1 MGASG
6 VAKAAYVHSSAIE
19 GLGQYSPVISHHFEP
34 LVCILP
40 LTPQSTTSGLPT
52 QRKMVLT
59 VHHLARS
66 QSERIVWLC
75 EELGIDYELKVYNR
89 CPILAPP
96 ELKRLHPS
104 ESAPVIT
111 DGDVTLAESGA
122 IAEYILV
129 KYGKGKLVVGPG
141 DKNYVDYLYWLH
153 FATGT
158 LQPSLSRNMF
168 LRLAQVPADNQM
180 MASTVSRR
188 EHAISMLNGRLENN
202 EWLAG
207 TDFTA
212 ADVMAVTSLTTM
224 RLWMPFSLEPYL
236 NVLSYLKRV
245 GEREAFQRAMAKGDP
260 GFEPLLGAEA
270 PKPLV

>member
-1 MGASG
+1 
-6 VAKAAYVHSSAIE
+6 
-19 GLGQYSPVISHHFEP
+19 
-34 LVCILP
+34 
-40 LTPQSTTSGLPT
+40 
-52 QRKMVLT
+52 MVLT

-66 QSERIVWLC
+66 QSERIPWLC
-75 EELGIDYELKVYNR
+75 EELGIDYELKVYHR

-96 ELKRLHPS
+96 ELKKLHPS

-111 DGDVTLAESGA
+111 DGAITLAESGA

-129 KYGKGKLVVGPG
+129 RYGKGKLVVGPE
-141 DKNYVDYLYWLH
+141 DKNYADYLFWLH

-168 LRLAQVPADNQM
+168 LRLAQVPADNQI
-180 MASTVSRR
+180 MASTVTRR
-188 EHAISMLNGRLENN
+188 DHAIIMLDERLKDN

-212 ADVMAVTSLTTM
+212 ADVMTVTSLTTM

-236 NVLSYLKRV
+236 NVLSYLKRI
-245 GEREAFQRAMAKGDP
+245 GERKGYQRAMAKGDP